1 MSGNTNSLEDLVR
14 ASADVMAANTQLVTE
29 SAKLSQLLVEARASY
44 EDKQERIN
52 TDQVDRLI
60 RANGRL
66 QFVICALIAIGSVGA
81 YLLVHRMDAVEASSQ
96 TAMKEALEAN
106 TRARAEEGTRTK
118 FQEQQIRFNATVTE
132 ALEELSK

>member
-1 MSGNTNSLEDLVR
+1 MTNPEHLHDVAELVT
-14 ASADVMAANTQLVTE
+14 ANTR
-29 SAKLSQLLVEARASY
+29 LSEVLARTQS
-44 EDKQERIN
+44 E
-52 TDQVDRLI
+52 
-60 RANGRL
+60 
-66 QFVICALIAIGSVGA
+66 LIAKADSFNTGEAASWRRVAHWMMAFNIGLLIIGFVLG
-81 YLLVHRMDAVEASSQ
+81 YLLVSRMDAVEASSQ